1 MFSDNVRQRDQR
13 WGTGDVVLKGLL
25 AGILVALVV
34 LIWVVLTARWPAGGE
49 SGAAP
54 ADKGKDAQ
62 EGPPTAGK
70 PAARAGEL
78 VSRPP
83 DAPKPPPTVGDPER
97 LREVLQEGKT
107 YEVVSTADLEAP
119 VRDKDWGLQKTVY
132 LAYRAELRLRR
143 HIEKNDGQ
151 RIVELRSV
159 EDIRMVKATS
169 TLKLSFKATEPGVL
183 LLGSLDAWLTGGQI
197 TAIAV
202 SALPVLEWFAEK
214 YLNDANTKI
223 KAKVDSLK
231 GKKVRIIYED
241 GKGVTSLQPVGCFL
255 TKDERNLFFASA
267 VVGDAF
273 LWPKKESKPGDAWEV
288 PGEAFSDL
296 LPPSWRGTPRG
307 TIQIRR
313 GQDFEEKGQKYA
325 WLECY
330 AGTLEIDASD
340 ASRTRL
346 ASLTPRGQLKYN
358 ISAGHVES
366 AELDAQG
373 NVSEAS
379 RDHLLFEARFETQ
392 PKVRMTYHCVIVN
405 PR

>member
-1 MFSDNVRQRDQR
+1 MFSQKVRQRER
-13 WGTGDVVLKGLL
+13 RCGAGDLVLKGLL
-25 AGILVALVV
+25 AAILLALLV
-34 LIWVVLTARWPAGGE
+34 LIGVVLTARWPAGGE

-54 ADKGKDAQ
+54 PDKGKDAQ
-62 EGPPTAGK
+62 EGPPAAGK
-70 PAARAGEL
+70 PAVREGEKT
-78 VSRPP
+78 SRPAE
-83 DAPKPPPTVGDPER
+83 APKPPPTVGDPKR

-119 VRDKDWGLQKTVY
+119 VRDKDWGLQKTVH

-143 HIEKNDGQ
+143 QIEKNDGQ

-159 EDIRMVKATS
+159 EDSRMVKATS
-169 TLKLSFKATEPGVL
+169 TLRLSFVVTEPGVF
-183 LLGSLDAWLTGGQI
+183 LLGALDAWLTGGQI
-197 TAIAV
+197 TTIAA
-202 SALPVLEWFAEK
+202 SALPVLEWFGQQA
-214 YLNDANTKI
+214 LNNANTKI
-223 KAKVDSLK
+223 KASVDSLK
-231 GKKVRIIYED
+231 GKKVRIVYED
-241 GKGVTSLQPVGCFL
+241 GKGVTSVEPVGCFL
-255 TKDERNLFFASA
+255 TEDERDFFFASA

-273 LWPKKESKPGDAWEV
+273 LLPNKESKPGDVWEA

-296 LPPSWRGTPRG
+296 VPSSWRGTPRG
-307 TIQIRR
+307 RIQIRR

-366 AELDAQG
+366 AELNAQG
-373 NVSEAS
+373 NMLEAS

-392 PKVRMTYHCVIVN
+392 PKVHMTYRCLIVN